1 VLLRGCN
8 PRPIG
13 DSGSIPVDPSSVT
26 VDEMTP
32 DQLRAMV
39 RRALDVRTEI
49 NNWGDKMS
57 TDEIVARLDSALR
70 AEERSEPL

>member
-1 VLLRGCN
+1 
-8 PRPIG
+8 
-13 DSGSIPVDPSSVT
+13 VT